1 MLCVNRALET
11 VVMIWLAKIA
21 LAWLLAILVMTVL
34 GNFLSRRGV
43 SAPSWDGVLGIG
55 LVVGLPML
63 LFALVIALPLSVLVA
78 RNMSP
83 LAAAL
88 LYPFL
93 IAGAAW
99 LVSARLPSGWKG
111 AQQAVILFAFA
122 MGTGW
127 SLLDLFVLP
136 SSA

>member
-1 MLCVNRALET
+1 
-11 VVMIWLAKIA
+11 MIWLAKIA
-21 LAWLLAILVMTVL
+21 VAWLLAILVLTIL
-34 GNFLSRRGV
+34 GNRVGRRGV
-43 SAPSWDGVLGIG
+43 PAPSWDGVLGIG

-63 LFALVIALPLSVLVA
+63 LFALVIALPLSLLVA
-78 RNMSP
+78 RNMPP

-111 AQQAVILFAFA
+111 AQQAVILFAFT

-127 SLLDLFVLP
+127 SLLTLFMLP
-136 SSA
+136 STVSI

>member
-1 MLCVNRALET
+1 
-11 VVMIWLAKIA
+11 MIWLAKIA
-21 LAWLLAILVMTVL
+21 VAWLLAILVMTVL
-34 GNFLSRRGV
+34 GNLAGRRSA

-63 LFALVIALPLSVLVA
+63 LFALVIALPLSLLVA

-83 LAAAL
+83 LTAAL

>member
-1 MLCVNRALET
+1 
-11 VVMIWLAKIA
+11 MIWLAKIFG
-21 LAWLLAILVMTVL
+21 AWLLTIVAVPIIGDVL
-34 GNFLSRRGV
+34 SKRGA
-43 SAPSWDGVLGIG
+43 SALSWDGILGVG

-63 LFALVIALPLSVLVA
+63 LFALVIALPLSLLVA

-83 LAAAL
+83 LAAAF

-99 LVSARLPSGWKG
+99 LISAPLPGGWKG
-111 AQQAVILFAFA
+111 AQQAMILFAFI

-127 SLLDLFVLP
+127 GLLNLFVP
-136 SSA
+136 SSQVTT

>member
-1 MLCVNRALET
+1 
-11 VVMIWLAKIA
+11 MIWLAKIFG
-21 LAWLLAILVMTVL
+21 AWLLAIVAVPIIGDLPL
-34 GNFLSRRGV
+34 GKRGA
-43 SAPSWDGVLGIG
+43 SALSWDGILGIG

-63 LFALVIALPLSVLVA
+63 LFALVIALPLSLLVA
-78 RNMSP
+78 RNIPP

-99 LVSARLPSGWKG
+99 LISAPLPGGWKG
-111 AQQAVILFAFA
+111 AQQAMILFAFI

-127 SLLDLFVLP
+127 GLLNLFVP
-136 SSA
+136 ASQVTI